1 MKSRGEGA
9 RTRRLTRDLSAVG
22 LAWALTLNPIARASA
37 QPVAHAPAGELA
49 GVEQSR
55 AVAFL
60 GIPYAAAPTG
70 DRRWRPPAPPPRWE
84 GVRQAAAFGAICPQP
99 KAATSAAGPQSEDCL
114 FLNVWAPRDALAG
127 KLPVMVSI
135 HGGAYILGSGN
146 LADTSA
152 YTRDGVILVSIN
164 YRLGRLG
171 QFAHPALTAENPA
184 GPLASYSLMD
194 QVAALRWVRDNI
206 ASFGGDPGNVT
217 IFGCSAGGTYV
228 NLLMAS
234 PEARGLF
241 HRAIAESDPFNTPW
255 PRVQR
260 VGPDR
265 SGSAEDAGAR
275 FAASL
280 GLDHA
285 TAAQLRELPVEKLL
299 NNAASNPTDRIQ
311 PIVDGQYVAAQG
323 LVSFQKGAI
332 AHVPYITSINS
343 WEGVLSRSFK
353 GTEEILLRNLGPWRD
368 KVLALHPDSLRQDR
382 TALAAP
388 LMDDVSFRAAQRT
401 IAGAAT
407 KAGLPTWALYFDY
420 VAEPLRATGA
430 PGAAHCDDSSYAFER
445 PDLRAKF
452 TPTAGDMKVAQTW
465 HKYQVNFAKTGDPN
479 GPSLPAWPRYGG
491 AARILTIRNEG
502 VAVARNPDAKRMKVL
517 IPASE
522 AMARGVGLSPPAK
535 PVAANAP

>member
-1 MKSRGEGA
+1 MQREGA
-9 RTRRLTRDLSAVG
+9 RTQRLTRGLSAVG
-22 LAWALTLNPIARASA
+22 LVWALALNPTARASA
-37 QPVAHAPAGELA
+37 QPVAHTPAGDLA
-49 GVEQSR
+49 GVEQ
-55 AVAFL
+55 AGAAAFL

-70 DRRWRPPAPPPRWE
+70 DRRWRPPASAPRWS
-84 GVRQAAAFGAICPQP
+84 GVRQATAFGAICPQ
-99 KAATSAAGPQSEDCL
+99 TTVAGAVASPQSEDCL
-114 FLNVWAPRDALAG
+114 FLNVWAPQGGAAG

-135 HGGAYILGSGN
+135 HGGAYRMGSGN
-146 LADTSA
+146 LADPSA
-152 YTRDGVILVSIN
+152 YTRDGVVVVSMN

-171 QFAHPALTAENPA
+171 HFAHPALTAEDPE
-184 GPLASYSLMD
+184 GPLASYALMD
-194 QVAALRWVRDNI
+194 QVAALRWVQENI
-206 ASFGGDPGNVT
+206 ASFGGDPRNVT

-228 NLLMAS
+228 NLLMGS
-234 PEARGLF
+234 PQARGLF

-285 TAAQLRELPVEKLL
+285 TAAQLREIPVEKLL
-299 NNAASNPTDRIQ
+299 EQAAPADRVQ
-311 PIVDGQYVAAQG
+311 PIVDGRYAVEQG

-353 GTEEILLRNLGPWRD
+353 GTEDIILRNLGPWRD
-368 KVLALHPDSLRQDR
+368 KVLALYPETLRQDR
-382 TALAAP
+382 AALASP
-388 LMDDVSFRAAQRT
+388 LMDDVNFRAAQRT

-420 VAEPLRATGA
+420 VAEPLRAAGA
-430 PGAAHCDDSSYAFER
+430 PGAAHCDDNSYAFER

-452 TPTAGDMKVAQTW
+452 TPTAADMKVAQTW
-465 HKYQVNFAKTGDPN
+465 HGYQVNFAKTGDPN
-479 GPSLPAWPRYGG
+479 GPGLPAWPKYGG
-491 AARILTIRNEG
+491 AAKILTIRNAG
-502 VAVARNPDAKRMKVL
+502 VAVAQNPDAKRMRVL
-517 IPASE
+517 VPASE
-522 AMARGVGLSPPAK
+522 AMARGVGLQAPAT
-535 PVAANAP
+535 PVAATSP